1 MTKPICIIVTNE
13 FGEKDFISLNKSEFK
28 VFYFPMIQT
37 ISEDC
42 LVNIDDFEFLIFT
55 SKNGVRYFIDSNN
68 NIDSLKSKKIICLGT
83 KTAELLNEYNLKSYF
98 TSPKNYSKIM
108 LDEVIKRGFVNGRN
122 ILLVQGN
129 LASDELFNGFKEVS
143 KVKRINSYR
152 TQINKAKNPE
162 LEEILNVYNS
172 YCVFTSPSCFQAFS
186 INYDPCL
193 TNIVSIGSTTTK
205 YIEKK
210 GYEAKMTSKMQT
222 YDALSETVLS
232 YLRLKL

>member
-1 MTKPICIIVTNE
+1 MNKPICIIITNE
-13 FGEKDFISLNKSEFK
+13 FGEKDFTHLKKSEFK
-28 VFYFPMIQT
+28 LFYFPMIKT
-37 ISEDC
+37 SSENF
-42 LVNIDDFEFLIFT
+42 LINIDDFEFIIFT

-83 KTAELLNEYNLKSYF
+83 KTEELLNDYNLKSYF

-108 LDEVIKRGFVNGRN
+108 LDEIIKRGFVNGKN

-129 LASDELFNGFKEVS
+129 LASNKLFNGFKEVA
-143 KVKRINSYR
+143 KVKRINCYK
-152 TQINKAKNPE
+152 TQINETKNLE
-162 LEEILNVYNS
+162 LERILNIYNS
-172 YCVFTSPSCFQAFS
+172 YCVFTSPSCFQAFN
-186 INYDPCL
+186 INYDPYL

-205 YIEKK
+205 FIEKK
-210 GYEAKMTSKMQT
+210 GYKAKMTSKMQT